1 MSLWTSSVISLGLLL
16 FQTTQVQTQRVNAD
30 STPVPGE
37 EIAVPAED
45 RPHPLALRKRDW
57 NLSRAY
63 SDVFNIL
70 NSENPCS
77 SFYGGPRSATTVLN
91 GFVRLVKSQPLVPEV
106 SFQME
111 GTSRLIRDP
120 ATGAFYRL
128 FERIMVN
135 TNGSFYQRRADSMDK
150 FPSNVGTFSPGSRRA
165 RALILLHEL
174 GHLMQGENGDW
185 LIPDDGHDGPQS
197 QANTLRI
204 QQACGRQLNT
214 LK

>member
-16 FQTTQVQTQRVNAD
+16 FQTTQVQTQRVNTD

-45 RPHPLALRKRDW
+45 RPRPLALTKRDW
-57 NLSRAY
+57 DLSRAY

-120 ATGAFYRL
+120 ATGASYRL

-135 TNGSFYQRRADSMDK
+135 TNGSFYQRRADSMHK

-204 QQACGRQLNT
+204 QQACRRQLDT